1 MHITKCILL
10 QSVTEGYLVIEGYLI
25 AKYGNSILQAFLTY
39 FVLQSAAK

>member
-10 QSVTEGYLVIEGYLI
+10 QSVAEGYFVTEGYLIT
-25 AKYGNSILQAFLTY
+25 KCGNSVLQAFLTY